1 MSKIIKKKELPENAV
16 IKGFTFLKPADE
28 DKQDFSTIIENKEC
42 CCFENKTKKFGF
54 VKGYAHIEG
63 TANDYVEV
71 KTRFLF
77 LLILLLL
84 ALLIGGGLL
93 LGSIFAN
100 KGEPEEIPVINAI
113 GDEWDGEMPTNN
125 DKTPLTS
132 SIEIPGYTF
141 AYVSKD
147 EQTIK
152 LVNPERNTV
161 YFKYIISMNDETLV
175 ETEYIKPNSQID
187 VNMYEKIST
196 PGEYE
201 LNMYIATADVETNEP
216 CTGANQT
223 FTLKVY

>member
-1 MSKIIKKKELPENAV
+1 MSKIIKKKELPESAV

-42 CCFENKTKKFGF
+42 CCYNNNTKKFGI
-54 VKGYAHIEG
+54 VKGYAKIEG
-63 TANDYVEV
+63 TVNDYVEV
-71 KTRFLF
+71 KTNG
-77 LLILLLL
+77 LIILIPLLL
-84 ALLIGGGLL
+84 ALLICCGILA
-93 LGSIFAN
+93 GSMFS
-100 KGEPEEIPVINAI
+100 KSDEPEEIPVINAI
-113 GDEWDGEMPTNN
+113 GDEWDGEMPSNN

-141 AYVSKD
+141 AYVSEE

-161 YFKYIISMNDETLV
+161 YFKYIISMDGETLV
-175 ETEYIKPNSQID
+175 ETEYIKPNSQIE
-187 VNMYEKIST
+187 VNMYEKINT

-201 LNMYIATADVETNEP
+201 LDLYIATADVETNEP
-216 CTGANQT
+216 CNGANQT